1 MHQLKKKNLKQ
12 EVDDWEEPVTMT
24 EQEEYANA
32 GVTKEQAEKTVEEST
47 DDPWLKTKTVTL

>member
-1 MHQLKKKNLKQ
+1 MIGKNRST
-12 EVDDWEEPVTMT
+12 TMT

-47 DDPWLKTKTVTL
+47 DDPGLKTKTVTL